1 MIRGAN
7 LWCSPP
13 QKKRREQERRARGLG
28 GILHKEA
35 AERPKPANEKKE
47 EQKIETS
54 KDIVGEG
61 PAPKKGALARRWEAR
76 PPPSAR

>member
-1 MIRGAN
+1 M
-7 LWCSPP
+7 
-13 QKKRREQERRARGLG
+13 
-28 GILHKEA
+28 HKEA